1 MANQKINRSINVP
14 TCAEIPGSRLGSQ
27 MIKGN
32 TAVVI
37 GAMYAGCD
45 CFFGYPITPANEIL
59 QEASKYFPMV
69 GRKFVQ
75 AESEEAA
82 INMVYGGAS
91 TGHRVMTA
99 SSGPGISLLQEGVT
113 FLAGAELPSV
123 IVDIM
128 RAGPGLGNIGP
139 EQADYNQIV
148 KGGGHGNYKT
158 IVLAPNSVQEMCDLT
173 MKAFTLADKYRTP
186 VVVLADGILGQMAEP
201 LHFPEIAIG
210 HKPDNS
216 WADRGNKETME
227 NLVTSIFLDFDQL
240 EEFNEELQIKY
251 AKIGENEVD
260 FEEYMISGNDIEDA
274 EIVLVAYG
282 ISSRLA
288 RSAVDIAREKSGIK
302 VGLLRP
308 ISLFP
313 FPSKRIGKLAKKG
326 CEFVSVEMSNGQMRK
341 DIKSS
346 VNCATSDCK
355 DVHLV
360 NRMGGNLIEVKDIL
374 EKIYDLAE
382 CEKCKVDLAKKY
394 THRDKDNDF
403 DEPYIDSNYKDGM
416 TDEDDVKY
424 QIID

>member
-1 MANQKINRSINVP
+1 
-14 TCAEIPGSRLGSQ
+14 

-32 TAVVI
+32 TAIII

-45 CFFGYPITPANEIL
+45 CFFGYPITPASEIL
-59 QEASKYFPMV
+59 HEASKYFPMV

-91 TGHRVMTA
+91 AGHRVMTA
-99 SSGPGISLLQEGVT
+99 SSGPGISLKQEGIT

-139 EQADYNQIV
+139 EQGDYNQIV
-148 KGGGHGNYKT
+148 KGGGHGNYKN

-173 MKAFTLADKYRTP
+173 MKAFMLADKYRNP
-186 VVVLADGILGQMAEP
+186 VIVLADAVLGQMAEP
-201 LHFPEIAIG
+201 LRFPQVSID
-210 HKPDNS
+210 HKPDDD
-216 WADRGNKETME
+216 WAVRGNKETME

-240 EEFNEELQIKY
+240 EKFNNDIQVKFDEIEN
-251 AKIGENEVD
+251 NEVD

-274 EIVLVAYG
+274 EIILVAYG

-313 FPSKRIGKLAKKG
+313 FPSKRIDKLAKKG
-326 CEFVSVEMSNGQMRK
+326 CEFISVEMSNGQMRE
-341 DIKSS
+341 DIKLAA
-346 VNCATSDCK
+346 NCAISDCK

-382 CEKCKVDLAKKY
+382 CEKCKVNLAKEY
-394 THRDKDNDF
+394 PDDDDEDIDKF
-403 DEPYIDSNYKDGM
+403 DEPYIDSNYKDGI
-416 TDEDDVKY
+416 DEDDIKY